1 MKQKRQEAKK
11 KKPIG
16 KGIQVDTSA
25 KPDSTTTGL
34 KLKYDP
40 RTKESRTI
48 VLQQKKPTL
57 TIPSS
62 QVSSFRSRA
71 GDLTI
76 HKRSKAPPST
86 LQRKPD
92 SNAGASNTT
101 AKEQTSGVDEDCLY
115 NDESIATYDTSELY
129 TNEWNLPT
137 EQVKEMSLT
146 ENKSLNNKSCKRVYT
161 SKRKS
166 FIPRY
171 TTSRREDSIKPKYQI
186 DEGKEN
192 ADTSFD
198 KPALGGSLSQRTHK
212 APTRTNKHFGLLR
225 DISSLKREHADALK
239 MLEELDRYEEDKRK
253 YVHSDSSYDSL
264 FSNDEASR
272 EALNVENEDEHRY
285 LDDTEDYHL
294 GDDDDAYNDRY
305 FNGDE
310 NQSCSTTASSRQL
323 ADDKEEEEAMV
334 TSIIA
339 HNETFSWLPPG
350 LTDATHLSISLREI
364 EDADEQCDNPQKNT
378 EANASVDEDSPPV
391 TSSSG
396 EGYSIGSLY

>member
-1 MKQKRQEAKK
+1 LKQKRQEAKK

-86 LQRKPD
+86 LHRKPG
-92 SNAGASNTT
+92 SNAGASKTT
-101 AKEQTSGVDEDCLY
+101 AKKQTSGVDEDCLY

-171 TTSRREDSIKPKYQI
+171 TTSHREDSTKPKNQI

-198 KPALGGSLSQRTHK
+198 KPALEVSSSQRTHK
-212 APTRTNKHFGLLR
+212 APARTKKHFGLLR

-264 FSNDEASR
+264 FSNDETSR

-285 LDDTEDYHL
+285 LDDTE
-294 GDDDDAYNDRY
+294 DAYNDRY

>member
-1 MKQKRQEAKK
+1 MRQKRQEAKK

-86 LQRKPD
+86 LHRKPG
-92 SNAGASNTT
+92 SNAGASKTT
-101 AKEQTSGVDEDCLY
+101 AKKQTSGVDEDCLY

-137 EQVKEMSLT
+137 EQVKGMSLT

-171 TTSRREDSIKPKYQI
+171 TTSHREDSTKPKNQI

-198 KPALGGSLSQRTHK
+198 KPALEVSSSQRTHK
-212 APTRTNKHFGLLR
+212 APARTKKHFGLLR

-264 FSNDEASR
+264 FSNDETSR

-285 LDDTEDYHL
+285 LDDTE
-294 GDDDDAYNDRY
+294 DAYNDRY

>member
-86 LQRKPD
+86 LHRKPG
-92 SNAGASNTT
+92 SNAGASKTT
-101 AKEQTSGVDEDCLY
+101 AKKQTSGVDEDCLY
-115 NDESIATYDTSELY
+115 NDESIATYVTSELY

-171 TTSRREDSIKPKYQI
+171 TTSHREDSTKPKNQI

-198 KPALGGSLSQRTHK
+198 KPALEVSSSQRTHK
-212 APTRTNKHFGLLR
+212 APARTKKHFGLLR

-264 FSNDEASR
+264 FSNDETSR

-285 LDDTEDYHL
+285 LDDTE
-294 GDDDDAYNDRY
+294 DAYNDRY

-364 EDADEQCDNPQKNT
+364 EDADEQYDNPQKNT
-378 EANASVDEDSPPV
+378 EVNASVDEDSPPV

>member
-86 LQRKPD
+86 LHRKPG
-92 SNAGASNTT
+92 SNAGASKTT
-101 AKEQTSGVDEDCLY
+101 AKKQTSGVDEDCLY

-171 TTSRREDSIKPKYQI
+171 TTSHREDSTKPKNQI

-198 KPALGGSLSQRTHK
+198 KPALEVSSSQRTHK
-212 APTRTNKHFGLLR
+212 APARTKKHFGLLR

-264 FSNDEASR
+264 FSNDETSR

-285 LDDTEDYHL
+285 LDDTE
-294 GDDDDAYNDRY
+294 DAYNDRY

>member
-86 LQRKPD
+86 LHRKPG
-92 SNAGASNTT
+92 SNAGASKTT
-101 AKEQTSGVDEDCLY
+101 AKKQTSGVDEDCLY

-137 EQVKEMSLT
+137 EQVKGMSLT

-171 TTSRREDSIKPKYQI
+171 TTSHREDSTKPKNQI

-285 LDDTEDYHL
+285 LDDTED
-294 GDDDDAYNDRY
+294 AYNDRY
-305 FNGDE
+305 FNDDE